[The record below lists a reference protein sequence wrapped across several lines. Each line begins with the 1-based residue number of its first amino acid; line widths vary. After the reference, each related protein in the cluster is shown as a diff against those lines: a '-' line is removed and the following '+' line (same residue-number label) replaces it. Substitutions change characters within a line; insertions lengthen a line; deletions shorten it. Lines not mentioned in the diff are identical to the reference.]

1 MTNDNKNMMDSRKMR
16 YRPHPGLRLCTA
28 VIRLYQILLSP
39 TFGGHC
45 RFEPS
50 CSEYAREAIE
60 RHGVMRGVRLA
71 ANRLWRCRPGLGAGD
86 DPVPPRKVIP
96 LRIQSKADG
105 GLRKTPWWL
114 KWRN

>member
-1 MTNDNKNMMDSRKMR
+1 MAVSKWNL
-16 YRPHPGLRLCTA
+16 GALLCIA
-28 VIRLYQILLSP
+28 AIRLYQSALSP
-39 TFGGHC
+39 WFGGHC

-60 RHGVMRGVRLA
+60 RHGVLRGVRLA

-96 LRIQSKADG
+96 LRIQSKTDAG
-105 GLRKTPWWL
+105 PRKAPWWFE
-114 KWRN
+114 RRT